1 MLPSQKDVWG
11 RCEQLVKVQTELLET
26 FSQYT
31 FVALAKVENTQ
42 ITETV
47 SDILNNL
54 VRLCFVQDKLISLL
68 SEMLYQLY
76 KALAANV

>member
-1 MLPSQKDVWG
+1 MWG
-11 RCEQLVKVQTELLET
+11 RCEQLVKVQTVLLEI